1 MRVVNLYAATGFVNR
16 AFHTVG
22 GQWLGLTS
30 LRPTPKRLLAPR
42 TPVHE
47 DGARDR
53 GSPLGQHERSDG
65 NISGTWTYWR

>member
-1 MRVVNLYAATGFVNR
+1 MPQLVFVNR

-22 GQWLGLTS
+22 GQWLGFTS
-30 LRPTPKRLLAPR
+30 PRPTPKHFLAPR

-53 GSPLGQHERSDG
+53 GSPLGLNEVRQWCVGLLALTRP
-65 NISGTWTYWR
+65 TYL